1 MGIAD
6 TAGDLISQV
15 IARQAVGFFHLRRGD
30 LDRAVPTLE
39 AALELD
45 QRAQSTWV
53 ELVRAAL
60 GYAYLLA
67 GRVDEGF
74 PFLEPQKD
82 FRRMDQAL
90 QVHWLAEANLLTGRI
105 DEAARLATEVLALA
119 RAHHEHGHEAWAL
132 RLLGEIALRREPLD
146 ADSAERTYRQSIAI
160 ADRLEMR
167 PLVAHC
173 RWGLA
178 RLYRRAGWPDPA
190 REELQ
195 AGLALFRA
203 MGMTYWVS
211 PAEAELKALRSSSCP
226 EED

>member
-1 MGIAD
+1 
-6 TAGDLISQV
+6 LIDQV
-15 IARQAVGFFHLRRGD
+15 IARQAVGFLHLRRGD
-30 LDRAVPTLE
+30 LGRAVPTLE
-39 AALELD
+39 VALELD

-67 GRVDEGF
+67 GRVDKGF
-74 PFLEPQKD
+74 PFLEPQTE
-82 FRRMDQAL
+82 FRRMDWAL

-105 DEAARLATEVLALA
+105 DEAARLATEVLALT
-119 RAHHEHGHEAWAL
+119 RAHHEQGHEAWAL

-146 ADSAERTYRQSIAI
+146 ADTAERAYRQSIVI

-173 RWGLA
+173 RWGLG
-178 RLYRRAGWPDPA
+178 RLYRRAGRPDPA

-195 AGLALFRA
+195 AGLALFRV

-211 PAEAELKALRSSSCP
+211 PAEAELKALRNSSRP